1 MDITIKI
8 TQRNPKQKT
17 MDTDELCSFLD
28 SLNAQIGDGFTSG
41 IIGEHSWSLNYENN

>member
-8 TQRNPKQKT
+8 TQRDPEQKT

-28 SLNAQIGDGFTSG
+28 AVNAQIGEGIRSG
-41 IIGEHSWSLNYENN
+41 IIGEHSWSLNYETN